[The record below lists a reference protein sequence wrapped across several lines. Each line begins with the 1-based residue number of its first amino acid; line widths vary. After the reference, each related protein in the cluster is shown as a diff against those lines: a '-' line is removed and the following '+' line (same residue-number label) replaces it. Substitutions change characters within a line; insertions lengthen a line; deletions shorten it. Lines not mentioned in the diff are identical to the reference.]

1 MEKNDLINL
10 WKKGNQEMLP
20 SKKMDQSELEA
31 FLRPKVSKA
40 TLGLNFNIL
49 VYMAALI
56 AAMVL
61 IGIDLYGYRSNPTM
75 LKVLMPMLI
84 LSSAF
89 FGYGVFIISNI
100 LQINR
105 NDGDLMG
112 CIKKKLKVYRTHYEV
127 WMWMMSLA
135 CLFLIFALNSL
146 VDNDEGIYRINKP
159 VFFAVVN
166 VVILFFLYG
175 TQKAAQW
182 VSLRAVKVYLEDLQ
196 SEVITGSSRI
206 EQDKK
211 KYRIFVVILIIIF
224 TLLLIWG
231 IIKAQAGVG

>member
-10 WKKGNQEMLP
+10 WNEGNQKMLQT
-20 SKKMDQSELEA
+20 KNLDRSELEA
-31 FLRPKVSKA
+31 FITPKINRA

-49 VYMAALI
+49 FYMAVLI
-56 AAMVL
+56 ATMIL

-89 FGYGVFIISNI
+89 FGYGVFMISNI
-100 LQINR
+100 FQINR
-105 NDGDLMG
+105 NDVDLMA
-112 CIKKKLKVYRTHYEV
+112 CIKKKLKIYRTHYEV

-135 CLFLIFALNSL
+135 CLFLIFALNSM
-146 VDNDEGIYRINKP
+146 VDNDQGVYRINKP

-175 TQKAAQW
+175 AQKAAQW
-182 VSLRAVKVYLEDLQ
+182 VSLRTVKTYLEDLQ
-196 SEVITGSSRI
+196 NEDISGTSRI
-206 EQDKK
+206 EKDKK
-211 KYRIFVVILIIIF
+211 KLLIF
-224 TLLLIWG
+224 TIILVIILTLTLIWG
-231 IIKAQAGVG
+231 FIKAQAGV